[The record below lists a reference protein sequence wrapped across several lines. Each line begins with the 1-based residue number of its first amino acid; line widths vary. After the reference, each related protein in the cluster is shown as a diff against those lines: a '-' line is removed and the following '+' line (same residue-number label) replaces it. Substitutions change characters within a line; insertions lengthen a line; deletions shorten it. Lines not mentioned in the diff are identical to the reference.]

1 MWTFLSATGTTP
13 REVALAQIIKN
24 YEAKS
29 PGTKIVVETQV
40 WDQMTP
46 KFIAAHSAG
55 NAPDIV
61 WAITDFLGDAIN
73 SGSLA
78 DLNAL
83 FIKNW
88 PAAQVADHKSA
99 YWDLTRRGDKQ
110 YAMFVSPNYISILYR
125 ADLFKAAG
133 IEPAQIKTWDDLR
146 QAAEKLTVR
155 DAAGQ
160 VTRYGYAQA
169 YSEQQTDPH
178 MMIPYVLGNGESIFK
193 PDGKAN
199 FATPLGI
206 EAMTYATD
214 LVTKYKVAP
223 VQSATWTVDDMF
235 EQFAS
240 DRVAMIQGPSVRVST
255 LQAKLGKDK
264 IGMMLWPGS
273 KTMAHSPAVMAG
285 WAVGVWSKSQ
295 NAEEAG
301 KFVDFMLGGESELIW
316 VTVGGQSP
324 LMASTAE
331 AVKVLRRPA
340 RQRLHSRRRRRL
352 VEIRLAYAD
361 RLQRGRLPSGARQG
375 YATHPDRGRGREN
388 STRGSRAAVQS
399 PEQPISDQAAPS
411 SPAPHISDQS
421 AGRESAHAIP
431 LRWCGLCAAGLRT
444 AVARALLA
452 RRLRPLVQP
461 LPNPVRR
468 ADGFRRPRKLSP
480 ATRRSGARRHAQA
493 QHRVYGSGGGDSRS
507 PFPSRL
513 PSGSTGCRAASD
525 LSCR

>member
-1 MWTFLSATGTTP
+1 MNRRYILSAIAAAGFGVASMLAAPSPVQAQTKTIRMWTFLSATGTTP
-13 REVALAQIIKN
+13 REVALSQIIKN
-24 YEAKS
+24 YEGKN

-46 KFIAAHSAG
+46 KFIAAHRAG

-88 PAAQVADHKSA
+88 PATQVADHKSA
-99 YWDLTRRGDKQ
+99 YWDLTKRGDKQ

-178 MMIPYVLGNGESIFK
+178 MMIPYVLGNGESIFR

-199 FATPLGI
+199 FATSLGI

-223 VQSATWTVDDMF
+223 VQSATWTVDDLF

-273 KTMAHSPAVMAG
+273 KTMTHSPAVMAG
-285 WAVGVWSKSQ
+285 WAVGVWSKSP

-301 KFVDFMLGGESELIW
+301 KFVDFMLGGESESIW

-331 AVKVLRRPA
+331 AVKSFVDQPGNGYIRVAAEGSSKYGWLTPIDFNVGGY
-340 RQRLHSRRRRRL
+340 RQA
-352 VEIRLAYAD
+352 LAKAT
-361 RLQRGRLPSGARQG
+361 QRILIEGVAVKTALEEAEQRFNRQNN
-375 YATHPDRGRGREN
+375 R
-388 STRGSRAAVQS
+388 
-399 PEQPISDQAAPS
+399 
-411 SPAPHISDQS
+411 
-421 AGRESAHAIP
+421 
-431 LRWCGLCAAGLRT
+431 
-444 AVARALLA
+444 
-452 RRLRPLVQP
+452 
-461 LPNPVRR
+461 
-468 ADGFRRPRKLSP
+468 
-480 ATRRSGARRHAQA
+480 
-493 QHRVYGSGGGDSRS
+493 
-507 PFPSRL
+507 
-513 PSGSTGCRAASD
+513 
-525 LSCR
+525 